1 MTADDEQGRPWPE
14 PRANATLVGHG
25 AAEKILKD
33 AFASGRLAHAWLI
46 TGPRG
51 IGKATL
57 AFRFARFVLA
67 QGGDEARGEGAGER
81 AAAGDL
87 FGGARPEDDRGL
99 YVAPD
104 HPVFRRV
111 ASGGHA
117 DLLTVER
124 GFDDKREKRR
134 GEIVVEDVRG
144 IGHFLSLTAAEGG
157 WRVVVI
163 DSADEMNRN
172 AANAVLKVLEEPP
185 KRALLLLVSHNPA
198 SLLATIRSRCQ
209 RLALKPLAES
219 LVAAKLAEYGPDL
232 AADDAAELARL
243 ADGSVGRALALAEEG
258 GIELYRELNGLLPT
272 LPALDGLALHRLGDR
287 IAKADGAFRTAT
299 ELLTGWL
306 ARLILTAAHGETSMP
321 PAERAVIGRLA
332 PAASLERWLEAWDKI
347 TRLVARADGAN
358 LDRKQVLMNLFFT
371 MQGAARG

>member
-1 MTADDEQGRPWPE
+1 MASNADDDTEHPWPE
-14 PRANATLVGHG
+14 PRANPALVGHE

-57 AFRFARFVLA
+57 AFRFARYVLA
-67 QGGDEARGEGAGER
+67 KGGENAPG
-81 AAAGDL
+81 AGDL
-87 FGGARPEDDRGL
+87 FGSALPEDDRGL
-99 YVAPD
+99 FVAPD

-124 GFDDKREKRR
+124 GFDEKREKRR

-144 IGHFLSLTAAEGG
+144 IGQFLSLTAAEGG
-157 WRVVVI
+157 WRAVVI

-185 KRALLLLVSHNPA
+185 AQALLLLVSHNPA

-209 RLALKPLAES
+209 RLALKPLSES
-219 LVAAKLAEYGPDL
+219 LVAAKLAAYAPEL
-232 AADDAAELARL
+232 AAEDAAELARL
-243 ADGSVGRALALAEEG
+243 ADGSLGRALELAAEDG
-258 GIELYRELNGLLPT
+258 LELYRELTGLLAT
-272 LPALDGLALHRLGDR
+272 LPASDGLALHRLGDR
-287 IAKADGAFRTAT
+287 VARADGAFRTVS

-306 ARLILTAAHGETSMP
+306 ARLIVAAGCGDAP
-321 PAERAVIGRLA
+321 AAPAERAAIERLA
-332 PAASLERWLEAWDKI
+332 RAASPERWLEAWDKI
-347 TRLVARADGAN
+347 TRLVARADAVN

-371 MQGAARG
+371 MQGAVRG